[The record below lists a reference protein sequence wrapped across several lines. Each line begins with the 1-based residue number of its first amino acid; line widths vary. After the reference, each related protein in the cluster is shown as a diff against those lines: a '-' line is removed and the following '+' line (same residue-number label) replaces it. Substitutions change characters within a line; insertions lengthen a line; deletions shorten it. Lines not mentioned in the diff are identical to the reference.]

1 MISLYRFKY
10 REFVLTASNFGLVLK
25 AISRKSYPAS
35 LYKTLLT
42 KVNLNGVAAVRWG
55 INNEQNAVNQFV
67 LLTEMEVHQTGTH
80 LFPNGI
86 LGASP
91 DGLVGDDAVLEVKC
105 PYKEST
111 SNFLESAK
119 NDMAARMNKKKNPYE
134 FCLELK
140 DEKLQLLQPKF
151 ISISTLLVTFAGF
164 RAVRI
169 VFGKGKR

>member
-1 MISLYRFKY
+1 
-10 REFVLTASNFGLVLK
+10 
-25 AISRKSYPAS
+25 
-35 LYKTLLT
+35 
-42 KVNLNGVAAVRWG
+42 LNGVAAVRWG
-55 INNEQNAVNQFV
+55 INHEQNAVNQFA

-140 DEKLQLLQPKF
+140 DEKLQLRREHNYYDQLQGSMYATNRNFGYFVVWGTQDFFYEKIPRDPNWGKN
-151 ISISTLLVTFAGF
+151 ISLMEEFYYNILYS
-164 RAVRI
+164 RI
-169 VFGKGKR
+169 LHILK